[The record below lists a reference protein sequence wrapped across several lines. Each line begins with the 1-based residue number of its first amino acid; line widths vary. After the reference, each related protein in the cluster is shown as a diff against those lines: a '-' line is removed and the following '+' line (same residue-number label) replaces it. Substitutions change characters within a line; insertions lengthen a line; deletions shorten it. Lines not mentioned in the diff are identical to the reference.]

1 MNDIRDKEATC
12 GNCPWATAI
21 GTDEGVAFE
30 CWHVSA
36 YRDERTYNEWCA
48 QHPRNQLALRRWME
62 KQLQPGT
69 FDVSEFY
76 EDNIDYNAE
85 ETTQT
90 PPGVVD
96 REPPPLTIE
105 EADLRKE
112 RDELRE
118 QLAQRDNDITG
129 LKMKVQTLGVAGA
142 LLEKKLEEHGF
153 WPCAL
158 CGTWER
164 GDDFAAENAETGGRV
179 CWDCAEGWTICERC
193 DCTHPPDVP
202 CPWCVIKEPKT

>member
-1 MNDIRDKEATC
+1 MNSILEKFARS
-12 GNCPWATAI
+12 WL
-21 GTDEGVAFE
+21 
-30 CWHVSA
+30 
-36 YRDERTYNEWCA
+36 NEK
-48 QHPRNQLALRRWME
+48 LALINY
-62 KQLQPGT
+62 
-69 FDVSEFY
+69 D
-76 EDNIDYNAE
+76 AE

-118 QLAQRDNDITG
+118 QLAQRDYEITG
-129 LKMKVQTLGVAGA
+129 LEMKVQTLGVAGA

-202 CPWCVIKEPKT
+202 CPWCVIKEQKP